1 MTNIFTHITA
11 AAPTTT
17 TITSRPCT
25 LAGLVVNKAT
35 ATGVITIYN
44 GTAAQ
49 ADVVAIITE
58 PGTLLQDHLVVDYK
72 DVILDKGLTVVTSG
86 AAQDIT
92 VMHRPSA

>member
-17 TITSRPCT
+17 TIASRPCT
-25 LAGLVVNKAT
+25 LAGLVINEAAT
-35 ATGVITIYN
+35 SGVITIYN

-49 ADVVAIITE
+49 ANVVAIITS
-58 PGTLLQDHLVVDYK
+58 PGTLLQNQVSVDYK
-72 DVILDKGLTVVTSG
+72 DIILDIGLTIVTSG